1 VNQASH
7 SFSHTGAAVVA
18 PLDKEVR
25 LRDLVGLYMDHWRLL
40 AGGALIA
47 GAIGFG
53 VSFIVT
59 PTFTARTLFLPPQP
73 QQQSA
78 AASALASL
86 GALAGL
92 AGGGTKTT
100 ADQYVAL
107 MQSMNVED
115 RIIDRFK
122 LLDVYNVKFREV
134 ARKTLESNVRITVG
148 KKDGLI
154 SLEADAPNAAMAAAM
169 ANQYVEELRRL
180 TGELALSEAKQRRVF
195 FEAELGR
202 TKMHLTEAQIALQ
215 RSGFNPGALR
225 TEPKAAADAYARL
238 KAELTAAE
246 VRLQTMRRTL
256 SDNSVELLQQETLVG
271 ALRGQLRQLESTGQ
285 EGQNNADYVSTYRE
299 FKYQEALFELF
310 SKQYELAR
318 LDESKEGTLIQVVDV
333 ASPPERRSSPRRSVF
348 TLVPALAAIFLL
360 AVGVF
365 ARDQVR
371 RGQRER
377 GTPHAS

>member
-1 VNQASH
+1 MDATPGGQ
-7 SFSHTGAAVVA
+7 
-18 PLDKEVR
+18 EIQ
-25 LRDLVGLYMDHWRLL
+25 LRDLVSLFSSRWRLL
-40 AGGALIA
+40 AGGSILA
-47 GAIGFG
+47 GALGYG
-53 VSFIVT
+53 LSFVVA

-107 MQSMNVED
+107 MQSVNVED

-122 LLDVYNVKFREV
+122 LLDVYEVKFREL
-134 ARKTLESNVRITVG
+134 ARKRLESSVRITVG

-154 SLEADAPNAAMAAAM
+154 ALEADAPSAEMAAAM
-169 ANQYVEELRRL
+169 ANQYVDELRRL
-180 TGELALSEAKQRRVF
+180 TGELALSEAKQRRMF
-195 FEAELGR
+195 FETELAR
-202 TKMHLTEAQIALQ
+202 TRTHLNDAQLALQ

-246 VRLQTMRRTL
+246 VRLQTMRRSL
-256 SDNSVELLQQETLVG
+256 SDGSSELLQQDALVG
-271 ALRGQLRQLESTGQ
+271 ALRGQLRQLEVSGQ
-285 EGQNNADYVSTYRE
+285 DGQNNVDYVSSYRE

-348 TLVPALAAIFLL
+348 TLVGALSTLFLL
-360 AVGVF
+360 AVGIF
-365 ARDQVR
+365 ARDQWLR
-371 RGQRER
+371 AQRESGQAIR
-377 GTPHAS
+377 QQRD